1 MLGGLVG
8 HDSCCCSSV
17 SEPSLMALLWRVL
30 MCGGG
35 WFGLSSSFLGRQYA
49 TLGPEAL
56 CWEGLLG
63 IDSCCCSSVSEPVL
77 TAVFC
82 NGLMWHKLCFLRAS
96 VRNVRP

>member
-63 IDSCCCSSVSEPVL
+63 TIPAAVRVFRNRSSQLFS
-77 TAVFC
+77 AM
-82 NGLMWHKLCFLRAS
+82 G
-96 VRNVRP
+96 

>member
-35 WFGLSSSFLGRQYA
+35 WFGLSPFLLGRQYA

-56 CWEGLLG
+56 
-63 IDSCCCSSVSEPVL
+63 
-77 TAVFC
+77 
-82 NGLMWHKLCFLRAS
+82 
-96 VRNVRP
+96 